1 VRPVV
6 PTLPAP
12 PATSSW
18 LPSWALHAL
27 DFARPLA
34 SQAENR
40 AQEGLHWVSAHTGLP
55 GVVIGALGLVLA
67 WRVASRTWYVIFELA
82 VAFALLFAATHFG
95 WIRW

>member
-1 VRPVV
+1 
-6 PTLPAP
+6 
-12 PATSSW
+12 
-18 LPSWALHAL
+18 
-27 DFARPLA
+27 
-34 SQAENR
+34 
-40 AQEGLHWVSAHTGLP
+40 LHWVSAHTGLP